1 MLRELTGKEAR
12 RKRTFSCH
20 FVLLRY
26 SQVWGLTQATLSLW
40 VLSREVYLAECL
52 QSFYKRL
59 SVCNFYEQG
68 WHFGTVWHSRMFFED
83 YGKFF
88 RTKFRVARF
97 SFFPPKL
104 SCPAALILTQQGK
117 NAADLTGCL
126 EKQTNLFG
134 DVGIHVIVG
143 GPFGLSGVHV
153 EAGSR
158 AQVV

>member
-12 RKRTFSCH
+12 RKRRFSCH

-59 SVCNFYEQG
+59 SVCNFCEQG

-97 SFFPPKL
+97 SFFPPNFRKTFGKFFKNDISWYRRKGDTLWSKL
-104 SCPAALILTQQGK
+104 RALFPQNYQVI
-117 NAADLTGCL
+117 
-126 EKQTNLFG
+126 EKKT
-134 DVGIHVIVG
+134 IV
-143 GPFGLSGVHV
+143 
-153 EAGSR
+153 
-158 AQVV
+158 